1 MMLMFIDH
9 IRFLHPYFLL
19 LLLLLPLLYRW
30 HVQQRK
36 RQEVTIRMSSLQA
49 VNGHDTLRSRLARR
63 LPLLR
68 IMAFALLVV
77 ALARPQKTLK
87 LEQVKA
93 EGIDIMLVMDLS
105 SSMLARDFEPNRL
118 EVSKAVAVDF
128 VDKRPYDRIGLA
140 VFAGEAY
147 TQCPLTT
154 DHRVVKEY
162 LVNLECGLLEDGTAI
177 GMGLATGVNRL
188 KDERTKS
195 KIAILLTDGVNN
207 AGYQS
212 PELAAQ
218 IAREFGIKVYTI
230 GVGTTGEALTPV
242 SRRSDGEYMYG
253 VARVEIDEE
262 LLRQVADLTGGK
274 YYRATTAEDLAKIY
288 DEIDRLERTEI
299 DVTAYRR
306 YSEEFYVFVL
316 GAFLCVLLELLL
328 RYGWLKRIP

>member
-1 MMLMFIDH
+1 MMLLFIDH

-19 LLLLLPLLYRW
+19 LLLLLPIFARW
-30 HVQQRK
+30 YVRQRK
-36 RQEVTIRMSSLQA
+36 RQNVAMRLSSLQTA
-49 VNGHDTLRSRLARR
+49 GNYDTLRSRLIAW

-68 IMAFALLVV
+68 GLAFVLLVI

-87 LEQVKA
+87 LENVKA

-118 EVSKAVAVDF
+118 EVSKTVAADF

-177 GMGLATGVNRL
+177 GMGLATAVNRL
-188 KDERTKS
+188 KDEKAKS
-195 KIAILLTDGVNN
+195 KTAILLTDGVNN

-218 IAREFGIKVYTI
+218 VAREFGIKVYTI
-230 GVGTTGEALTPV
+230 GIGTTGEALTPV

-262 LLRQVADLTGGK
+262 LLRKVADLTGGK
-274 YYRATTAEDLAKIY
+274 YYRATTAEDLAQIY
-288 DEIDRLERTEI
+288 SEIDRLEKTEM
-299 DVTAYRR
+299 DVTSFRR
-306 YSEEFYVFVL
+306 YSEEFYAFVF
-316 GAFLCVLLELLL
+316 GAFICILLELLL
-328 RYGWLKRIP
+328 RYGWLRSIP